1 MYSLTSWN
9 ILNPL
14 LSFKNTNYNFLQYIK
29 GNWISLSCSSTGETL
44 FCVDAFV
51 PLPLIF
57 ISTNYGSTWQN
68 ITGLN
73 ANGTIYNR
81 NFGNVCNS
89 SDATYV
95 YLTSPRNDCYTSNNS
110 GSTWVSYEAYFSTLP
125 SYEYKFAS
133 QYIACSSDGT
143 LILTSLVITQTLPV
157 TYYVYLSSDSG
168 STFNQILTSY
178 TSEIWSGVAVSGN
191 GNTMVIIATNGTCL
205 LSTDSGNTWNNITFD
220 NNPTWSSLSIDS
232 TGLNIV
238 LSSSNG
244 YIYFSSNNG
253 STWVSCAPQSLPWS
267 CVYITSNANVI
278 FAAAINNTIYY
289 SSNNG
294 SSWTPTYPNN
304 KSTNNWSSITASSDG
319 SVVYACIN
327 GGDIYSATSTTS

>member
-14 LSFKNTNYNFLQYIK
+14 ISTKGTNYSFLQYLK
-29 GNWISLSCSSTGETL
+29 GNWFSLSCSNNGETVL
-44 FCVDAFV
+44 AVNTY
-51 PLPLIF
+51 LPLNMIF
-57 ISTNYGSTWQN
+57 LSNNYGSTWQN
-68 ITGLN
+68 ITGSIGSVNL
-73 ANGTIYNR
+73 GY
-81 NFGNVCNS
+81 VCNS
-89 SDATYV
+89 ENVSDI
-95 YLTSPRNDCYTSNNS
+95 YLTSPYHDLYVSNNS
-110 GSTWVSYEAYFSTLP
+110 GSTWVSY
-125 SYEYKFAS
+125 KS
-133 QYIACSSDGT
+133 QVTDPNVNFNSLYVGCSNDGT
-143 LILTSLVITQTLPV
+143 IVLTIILSYSQVYLVF
-157 TYYVYLSSDSG
+157 LSSDSG

-220 NNPTWSSLSIDS
+220 NNPNWCSVSIDS

-238 LSSSNG
+238 LASSNG

-253 STWVSCAPQSLPWS
+253 STWASCAPQSLPWS
-267 CVYITSNANVI
+267 CVYITSEANVI

-289 SSNNG
+289 SYNNG

-327 GGDIYSATSTTS
+327 GGDIYSATST